1 MHIKKITAND
11 SLLVISLFD
20 KYRMFYMQASD
31 ILLAE
36 RFIKERLE
44 NNESVIFVALDDD
57 STPMGFTQLYPLI
70 SSVRAVKNWLLNDLY
85 VDEEFRRQGIGEA
98 LIQTAMAFAK
108 SENSAYIQL
117 ETAADNTIAQSLY
130 ESIGF
135 EKQAHSN
142 AFYVYQ
148 KNLT

>member
-1 MHIKKITAND
+1 MQIKKITAND
-11 SLLVISLFD
+11 YLLVISLFD
-20 KYRMFYMQASD
+20 KYRVFYMQASD

-44 NNESVIFVALDDD
+44 NKESVIFVALNDDNI
-57 STPMGFTQLYPLI
+57 PMGFTQLYPLI

-85 VDEEFRRQGIGEA
+85 VDEDFRKQGVGEA
-98 LIQTAMAFAK
+98 LIQAAMAFAK
-108 SENSAYIQL
+108 SENSTYIQL
-117 ETAADNTIAQSLY
+117 ETAAENATAQSLY
-130 ESIGF
+130 EAIGF
-135 EKQAHSN
+135 EKQSHSN